1 MLIKKLNLLLIIFV
15 FISNVNVYASKE
27 FSVSALFETPQVKIN
42 GNADDPAIWF
52 NETNP
57 GLSIIFG
64 TDKYNGIY
72 SYNLKGEII
81 GFSESGSINNIDLR
95 TYKDSTYIVGTDT
108 SANKIYLWKY
118 KNSYLHK
125 KSKEGSFSI
134 DETPHYSDEVN
145 FLAYG
150 VCAGLIDD
158 QFIAFVTEAK
168 GPRVRLWKFS
178 GNSLNLVNTFNNSN
192 ASESEGCAIDDE
204 NKKLFISEENQR
216 GVLRSYSLTKDLELS
231 NKIRI
236 DDRSGNIV
244 GDPEGL
250 AILKTSPT
258 NGYLIASSQG
268 NNTFNIYDRTEPH
281 AYVGSFQIKENN
293 SIDGVSDTDGLEIVN
308 TFLNSDF
315 AEGLLVVQDGKNTG
329 ENTIPKENFKLLSLS
344 EIKQYLTFL

>member
-1 MLIKKLNLLLIIFV
+1 
-15 FISNVNVYASKE
+15 
-27 FSVSALFETPQVKIN
+27 
-42 GNADDPAIWF
+42 
-52 NETNP
+52 
-57 GLSIIFG
+57 
-64 TDKYNGIY
+64 
-72 SYNLKGEII
+72 
-81 GFSESGSINNIDLR
+81 
-95 TYKDSTYIVGTDT
+95 
-108 SANKIYLWKY
+108 
-118 KNSYLHK
+118 
-125 KSKEGSFSI
+125 
-134 DETPHYSDEVN
+134 
-145 FLAYG
+145 
-150 VCAGLIDD
+150 LIDD

-192 ASESEGCAIDDE
+192 ASESEGCAVDDE

-250 AILKTSPT
+250 AILKTSQT
-258 NGYLIASSQG
+258 NGYLIASS
-268 NNTFNIYDRTEPH
+268 YDRTEPH

-344 EIKQYLTFL
+344 EIKQYLTF